1 MRHLLGISEL
11 KLGVDNG
18 ILRHGYCHMYLLM
31 WVDSHNQI
39 SGWYLTESSI
49 EKKEMA
55 DIITAVRGNRLAHKM
70 TFCYQFQIGN
80 VNGLH
85 FQI

>member
-39 SGWYLTESSI
+39 SGWYLTELMCCATFHP
-49 EKKEMA
+49 MA
-55 DIITAVRGNRLAHKM
+55 PPMLDISVVSHTPL
-70 TFCYQFQIGN
+70 F
-80 VNGLH
+80 
-85 FQI
+85 